1 MLMSFALSSLKSR
14 GKSLALTFLS
24 LLISISVLLSVEHV
38 RLQAQASFNRTVS
51 DVDLIVGA
59 PSGQLN
65 LLLYSV
71 FRMGSPTNNIDYAS
85 YTMLQNHPQ
94 VSWAIPISLGDS
106 HKGFRVLG
114 TTQAYFE
121 HYKYGNKQPLTF
133 AKGNTFSGNFGTVI
147 GADVANTLNYKVGD
161 NIVIAH
167 GMGAVSFHNH
177 DESPFTI
184 TGILAPT
191 GTPVDNT
198 VHVSL
203 AGIEAMHLPS
213 SQLHALLEH
222 PEEADPQLLK
232 IDSVSAIMLGL
243 TSKFATF
250 TLQRELNNYPDDRLM
265 AILPGVALAEM
276 WQMMSGIE
284 NLLRFISL
292 LIMLSSL
299 FGLSTM
305 LLASM
310 QQREKE
316 IAVLRI
322 IGAGAGT
329 IFRLVLIEALLLSV
343 AASASALILVF
354 TVFTL
359 STDWLASEY
368 GMFISTNV
376 FNLHSLIV
384 VGIIMVATL
393 ICSLI
398 PAIDAYRGALSQR
411 LSS

>member
-1 MLMSFALSSLKSR
+1 MLMSFAISSLKSR

-24 LLISISVLLSVEHV
+24 LLISVSVLLSVEHV

-65 LLLYSV
+65 LLLYTV

-106 HKGFRVLG
+106 HKGYRVLG

-133 AKGNTFSGNFGTVI
+133 AEGNTFSGTFGTVI
-147 GADVANTLNYKVGD
+147 GADVANTLNYQVGD

-191 GTPVDNT
+191 GTPVDKT

-203 AGIEAMHLPS
+203 AGIEAMHLPPA
-213 SQLHALLEH
+213 QLHELLEH
-222 PEEADPQLLK
+222 PEEADAQLLK
-232 IDSVSAIMLGL
+232 VDSVSAIMLGL

-250 TLQRELNNYPDDRLM
+250 TLQRELNN
-265 AILPGVALAEM
+265 
-276 WQMMSGIE
+276 
-284 NLLRFISL
+284 
-292 LIMLSSL
+292 
-299 FGLSTM
+299 
-305 LLASM
+305 
-310 QQREKE
+310 
-316 IAVLRI
+316 
-322 IGAGAGT
+322 
-329 IFRLVLIEALLLSV
+329 
-343 AASASALILVF
+343 
-354 TVFTL
+354 
-359 STDWLASEY
+359 
-368 GMFISTNV
+368 
-376 FNLHSLIV
+376 
-384 VGIIMVATL
+384 
-393 ICSLI
+393 
-398 PAIDAYRGALSQR
+398 
-411 LSS
+411 

>member
-24 LLISISVLLSVEHV
+24 LLISVSVLLSVEHV
-38 RLQAQASFNRTVS
+38 RLQAQASFKRTVS

-133 AKGNTFSGNFGTVI
+133 AKGNTFSGTFGTVI

-203 AGIEAMHLPS
+203 AGIEAMHLPPA
-213 SQLHALLEH
+213 QLHALLEH
-222 PEEADPQLLK
+222 PEEADPQLLNV
-232 IDSVSAIMLGL
+232 DNVSAIMLGL

-329 IFRLVLIEALLLSV
+329 IFRLVLVEALLLSV

-368 GMFISTNV
+368 GMFISANV
-376 FNLHSLIV
+376 FNQHSLMV